1 MMPIKYELQ
10 EQPKYYDKE
19 EEITDGYEMEKHIN
33 FTPEFM
39 EEIGFRKNKNAVIE
53 QYLKDKVNYTYI
65 GSIKCKGNGINDVI
79 EYYYNESEIVAFL
92 ILIPSCKRYY
102 NSIQAVAIF
111 KMKGDVC

>member
-19 EEITDGYEMEKHIN
+19 EEITDGYKLEKCVR
-33 FTPEFM
+33 FLPEFM

-65 GSIKCKGNGINDVI
+65 GSIRCKGTKDVI

-92 ILIPSCKRYY
+92 VLVPSSKRYY

>member
-1 MMPIKYELQ
+1 MPIKYELQ
-10 EQPKYYDKE
+10 EQPKYYDREK
-19 EEITDGYEMEKHIN
+19 EITDGYEMEKYIS

-39 EEIGFRKNKNAVIE
+39 EEIGYKNNKNAVIE

-65 GSIKCKGNGINDVI
+65 GTLQCKGTNDVI

-92 ILIPSCKRYY
+92 VLVPSKRYY

-111 KMKGDVC
+111 KMKGEVC

>member
-10 EQPKYYDKE
+10 EQPKYYDREK
-19 EEITDGYEMEKHIN
+19 EITDGYELENHIG

-39 EEIGFRKNKNAVIE
+39 EEIGFRNNKNAVIE

-65 GSIKCKGNGINDVI
+65 GTLRCKGTNDVV
-79 EYYYNESEIVAFL
+79 EYYYNGSEIVAFIVL
-92 ILIPSCKRYY
+92 VPTSKRYY